1 MKIPLNAALALC
13 LMLLLQ
19 AAIAQTPAA
28 RQDPVAIRQSVEQ
41 FLAIQTTGLPGQVSI
56 AVGPVDNRTNLA
68 PCPGPQPFLPNGS
81 RAWGKTTVGVR
92 CTAPT
97 PWIIYVQAKVTV
109 SGDYY
114 AAAAPLAQGQV
125 IGSKDLIKQRGE
137 LSALPT
143 GIITDATQA
152 IGKSMTVS
160 LAAGTPLRLD
170 ALRGQ
175 LAVQQ
180 GQMVRLVSSGAG
192 FQVSAE
198 VRALTSATEGQVIQ
212 VRTQS
217 GQQISGVARSGGVVE
232 VAY

>member
-1 MKIPLNAALALC
+1 MKILFKASLALC
-13 LMLLLQ
+13 LMLLLP
-19 AAIAQTPAA
+19 AAIAQTSAS
-28 RQDPVAIRQSVEQ
+28 RQDPAAIRQSVEQ
-41 FLAIQTTGLPGQVSI
+41 FLAVQTAGLPGQVSVV
-56 AVGPVDNRTNLA
+56 VGPIDNRTNLA
-68 PCPGPQPFLPNGS
+68 SCAEPQPFLPNGS

-97 PWIIYVQAKVTV
+97 PWIIYVQAKVAVT
-109 SGDYY
+109 GDYY
-114 AAAAPLAQGQV
+114 ATAAPLAQGQV
-125 IGSKDLIKQRGE
+125 IGNNDLIKQRGE

-170 ALRGQ
+170 ALRSQ
-175 LAVQQ
+175 LAIQQ

-198 VRALTSATEGQVIQ
+198 VRALTSATEGQVVQ